1 MQLKNTETTG
11 GSRVLKEYGKKTSLG
26 QSIKK
31 KIQKI
36 CYSHTHTKK
45 KISKAFSYFYHETNI
60 CKTFY
65 SRTKA
70 EISNILLYFMD
81 RIKKT
86 FFNIYLKTGILKI
99 FFIRIIKRNKKLI
112 GDQ

>member
-36 CYSHTHTKK
+36 CYSHTHTQKK
-45 KISKAFSYFYHETNI
+45 KSLKRFHIFTMKQISVKLFIVAQKQKSP
-60 CKTFY
+60 TFY
-65 SRTKA
+65 D
-70 EISNILLYFMD
+70 ISW
-81 RIKKT
+81 T
-86 FFNIYLKTGILKI
+86 E
-99 FFIRIIKRNKKLI
+99 
-112 GDQ
+112 